1 MSFPELSE
9 ADVRSMI
16 RLVGDVAALRGGANE
31 KRRVLMDGLIRLVE
45 AHRWFWTLSS
55 RELLKPGKRPLY
67 TAVSH
72 GGFEDGQFPKLL
84 KAIDHPGSWG
94 IFSSLT
100 REIRQRD
107 QHLTW
112 TRRHMDSEDHFS
124 RGEVKELWHEAGVGD
139 LMISACP
146 LPTGDLSAI
155 GIYRQVG
162 EEFFD
167 SRAARIAHIVLA
179 EVPWLHETGWS
190 EDEKRALLPTLSPR
204 RRNVLNLVLEGHSRK
219 EMASSLGISV
229 HTLDGYVKDIFR
241 HFRVHSQAELIA
253 RFRSGGAEIPP
264 NPGTST

>member
-16 RLVGDVAALRGGANE
+16 RLVGDVAASRGGADE
-31 KRRVLMDGLIRLVE
+31 KRRVLMDGLIRLVD
-45 AHRWFWTLSS
+45 AQRWLWTLSS
-55 RELLKPGKRPLY
+55 REGIKPGKRPVY

-84 KAIDHPGSWG
+84 KAIDDPGSWG
-94 IFSSLT
+94 IFHGIT
-100 REIRQRD
+100 REIRQRE

-112 TRRHMDSEDHFS
+112 TRRQMDAEDHFS
-124 RGEVKELWHEAGVGD
+124 RDGVRELWHAAGVGD

-146 LPTGDLSAI
+146 LPNGELSAV

-162 EEFFD
+162 EDHFD
-167 SRAARIAHIVLA
+167 SRAARMAHIVLA
-179 EVPWLHETGWS
+179 EVPWLHETAWT
-190 EDEKRALLPTLSPR
+190 EQKKALLPSLSPR

-219 EMASSLGISV
+219 EMAASLGISV

-253 RFRSGGAEIPP
+253 RFRSG
-264 NPGTST
+264 S